1 MIDPGALGTLIIGL
15 EADRRRTVPDL
26 DHEPGATGRA
36 AAVRPRTALATVLS
50 HLADLLEPRR
60 ASRVAPAEP
69 ARSSSG
75 DRR

>member
-15 EADRRRTVPDL
+15 ETDRRRTVPDL
-26 DHEPGATGRA
+26 MAESRATGRDA
-36 AAVRPRTALATVLS
+36 APRPRPALSTVLR
-50 HLADLLEPRR
+50 HLADILEPGR
-60 ASRVAPAEP
+60 AGRVARAEP